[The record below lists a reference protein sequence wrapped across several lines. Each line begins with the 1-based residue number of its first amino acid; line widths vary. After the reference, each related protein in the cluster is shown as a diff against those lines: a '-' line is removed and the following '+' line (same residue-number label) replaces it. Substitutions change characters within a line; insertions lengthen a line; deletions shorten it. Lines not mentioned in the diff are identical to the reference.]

1 MDKQKIFE
9 VLVTNICEVLPELAG
24 HMFEPEDQLVEL
36 GADSVDRAEIITMVL
51 EDLSLKIPR
60 VELSGVKNIG
70 ELAEVLYD
78 KVQSV

>member
-1 MDKQKIFE
+1 MNKQRIFE
-9 VLVTNICEVLPELAG
+9 VLVTNICEVLPELDG
-24 HMFEPEDQLVEL
+24 HRFEPDDRLVEL

-51 EDLSLKIPR
+51 EELSLNIPR

-70 ELAEVLYD
+70 ELTEVLYE

>member
-1 MDKQKIFE
+1 MDKQRIFE
-9 VLVTNICEVLPELAG
+9 VLVTNICEVLPELDG
-24 HMFEPEDQLVEL
+24 HSFEPQDQLVEL

-60 VELSGVKNIG
+60 IELSGVKNIG

-78 KVQSV
+78 KLQSV

>member
-1 MDKQKIFE
+1 MDRQKIFE
-9 VLVTNICEVLPELAG
+9 VLVTNICEVLPELDG
-24 HMFEPEDQLVEL
+24 HRFEPEDQLVEL

-60 VELSGVKNIG
+60 IELSGVKNIG

-78 KVQSV
+78 KVQSA

>member
-1 MDKQKIFE
+1 MDKQRIFE
-9 VLVTNICEVLPELAG
+9 VLITNICEVLTELDG
-24 HMFEPEDQLVEL
+24 HRFEPEDQLVEL

-60 VELSGVKNIG
+60 IELSGVKNIG

-78 KVQSV
+78 KVQSA

>member
-1 MDKQKIFE
+1 MDKQRIFE
-9 VLVTNICEVLPELAG
+9 VLITNICEVLPELEG
-24 HMFEPEDQLVEL
+24 HRFEPEDQLVEL

-60 VELSGVKNIG
+60 IELSGVKNIG

-78 KVQSV
+78 KVQSA

>member
-9 VLVTNICEVLPELAG
+9 VLVTNICEVLPELDG
-24 HMFEPEDQLVEL
+24 HRFEPEDQLVEL

-60 VELSGVKNIG
+60 IELSGAKNIG

>member
-9 VLVTNICEVLPELAG
+9 VLVTNICEVLPELDG
-24 HMFEPEDQLVEL
+24 HRFKPEDQLVEL

-60 VELSGVKNIG
+60 IELSGVKNIG

>member
-1 MDKQKIFE
+1 MDKQRIFE
-9 VLVTNICEVLPELAG
+9 VLITNICEVLPELDG
-24 HMFEPEDQLVEL
+24 HRFEPEDQLVEL

-51 EDLSLKIPR
+51 EDLSLNIPR
-60 VELSGVKNIG
+60 IELSGVKNIG

>member
-1 MDKQKIFE
+1 MDKQRIFE
-9 VLVTNICEVLPELAG
+9 VLITNICEVLPELDG
-24 HMFEPEDQLVEL
+24 HRFEPEDQLVEL

-60 VELSGVKNIG
+60 IELSGVKNIG

-78 KVQSV
+78 KVQTV

>member
-1 MDKQKIFE
+1 MDKQRIFE
-9 VLVTNICEVLPELAG
+9 VLITNICEVLPELDE
-24 HMFEPEDQLVEL
+24 HRFEPEDQLVEL

-60 VELSGVKNIG
+60 IELSGVKNIG

-78 KVQSV
+78 KVQSA

>member
-1 MDKQKIFE
+1 MDKQRIFE
-9 VLVTNICEVLPELAG
+9 VLITNICEVLPELDG
-24 HMFEPEDQLVEL
+24 HRFEPEDQLVEL

-60 VELSGVKNIG
+60 IELSRVKNIG

-78 KVQSV
+78 KVQSA

>member
-1 MDKQKIFE
+1 MDKQRIFE
-9 VLVTNICEVLPELAG
+9 ILITNICEVLPELDG
-24 HMFEPEDQLVEL
+24 HRFEPEDQLVEL

-60 VELSGVKNIG
+60 IELSGVKNIG

-78 KVQSV
+78 KVQSA

>member
-1 MDKQKIFE
+1 MDKQRIFE
-9 VLVTNICEVLPELAG
+9 VLITNICEVLPELDG
-24 HMFEPEDQLVEL
+24 HRFEPEDQLVEL

-60 VELSGVKNIG
+60 IELSEVKNIG